1 MKRILLIFLCLLCLL
16 TARSIEKQWD
26 VTDGLPTGEV
36 HQLVELPN
44 GQMLV
49 NCEGVFCLSN
59 GRGFQTVPCN
69 YGRAYRLPH
78 FSQGYAQQWQGD
90 SLLWLRDFYRIFLFD
105 ARIRSFR
112 YDIEERVTEDLM
124 RRFKP
129 SPLTLTDRQGGVW
142 DGTVSNGIRYTPPV
156 RQMAEVITDDP
167 LVGLAR
173 STVDSQGRVWHC
185 KADGLDC
192 EQDGRVIH
200 YDTGNVISLPHNSM
214 KFIMELSPGKY
225 LLCVAL
231 NQLGYF
237 YPGRKEFVPLNNR
250 LPALKDFRFFVGAC
264 LLDGKWAAV
273 YTQNGAFML
282 NTETDTL
289 AIFPGAAEIEGYSS
303 KYNCMVRDSS
313 DNLWIGT
320 QNGLFQMKREG
331 RKNEG
336 WEIVHVDGLANNC
349 IRSLVLDS
357 NNNLWVGTSFGISRI
372 VCDKSSSSK
381 PVVINY
387 GQEDGVPAASMMERA
402 AVLAP
407 DGRLVFVF
415 SGSSAVTFQP
425 DWLEPEKPE
434 SLTVVMIAVERD
446 GELIPLEELAGE
458 LIFDYDQNNFKFQF
472 SALNYASPTHTR
484 YRYRLEGLEKEWQYS
499 SFSDGS
505 LCETAYRALP
515 PGGYFFEVQ
524 AAGDNGEW
532 GNTTRLALTI
542 RPPFWLTWWARLF
555 YLLVGCAAVAAL
567 LTFYLKRKRQKME
580 RENDRRV
587 NRLFELREEARHE
600 FAENTNID
608 PQKIA
613 VNSEEEQLAE
623 QMLKAI
629 ETRLSDADYGVDQLA
644 QDVCMSRS
652 ALYTKLR
659 NMLGISPADFI
670 RNVRLKHAAQLLSD
684 TDLAIGE
691 IADRVGYNTHKAFS
705 ANFKKMFGVLPSEY
719 RSPSI
724 QDK

>member
-1 MKRILLIFLCLLCLL
+1 MKRIQLIFLSMLCLV
-16 TARSIEKQWD
+16 TARSIERQWD
-26 VTDGLPTGEV
+26 VADGLPTGEV

-44 GQMLV
+44 GQLLV

-59 GRGFQTVPCN
+59 GRGFQTVACN

-78 FSQGYAQQWQGD
+78 FSEGYAQQWQGD
-90 SLLWLRDFYRIFLFD
+90 SLLWLRDFYRIYLFD
-105 ARIRSFR
+105 ARTRSFR
-112 YDIEERVTEDLM
+112 YDLEGMVSEKLM
-124 RRFKP
+124 RGFQP
-129 SPLTLTDRQGGVW
+129 SPLTLTDRQGGMW
-142 DGTVSNGIRYTPPV
+142 NGTVPNGIRYTPPS

-173 STVDSQGRVWHC
+173 STADSEGRVWHC
-185 KADGLDC
+185 KSDGLEC
-192 EQDGRVIH
+192 EQDGTVMH
-200 YDTGNVISLPHNSM
+200 YDTGNVTSLPHNST

-225 LLCVAL
+225 LLCAAL

-237 YPGRKEFVPLNNR
+237 YPERKEFVSLNEC

-264 LLDGKWAAV
+264 TLDSKWAAV

-282 NTETDTL
+282 NTDADTL
-289 AIFPGAAEIEGYSS
+289 AAFPGADEIEGYSS
-303 KYNCMVRDSS
+303 KYNCMVRDGRG
-313 DNLWIGT
+313 NLWIGT
-320 QNGLFQMKREG
+320 QNGLFRMKKAG
-331 RKNEG
+331 LKPDKQD
-336 WEIVHVDGLANNC
+336 IVHIEGLANNC
-349 IRSLVLDS
+349 IRSLVVDTDGHV
-357 NNNLWVGTSFGISRI
+357 WVGTSSGVSKI
-372 VCDKSSSSK
+372 VNDQSSNSK

-387 GQEDGVPAASMMERA
+387 GQEDGVPAVPMMERSA
-402 AVLAP
+402 MLAP

-415 SGSSAVTFQP
+415 SGSSAVTFKP
-425 DWLEPEKPE
+425 EWLEPLKPE
-434 SLTVVMIAVERD
+434 PLSVVMIGVAGD
-446 GELIPLEELAGE
+446 GEPIPLEKLTGG
-458 LIFDYDQNNFKFQF
+458 LSFDYDQNNLAFLF
-472 SALNYASPTHTR
+472 SALNYASPSHTR
-484 YRYRLEGLEKEWQYS
+484 YRYRLDGLEKDWQYS
-499 SFSDGS
+499 SFSDGG
-505 LCETAYRALP
+505 LCEAAYRALP
-515 PGGYFFEVQ
+515 PGDYVFEVQ
-524 AAGDNGEW
+524 AACDNGEW
-532 GNTTRLALTI
+532 GETTRQVLTV
-542 RPPFWLTWWARLF
+542 RPPFWLTWWAKLI

-623 QMLKAI
+623 RMLKAL
-629 ETRLSDADYGVDQLA
+629 EAHLSDADYGVDQLA
-644 QDVCMSRS
+644 QDVFMSRS

-691 IADRVGYNTHKAFS
+691 IAERVGYNTHKAFAS
-705 ANFKKMFGVLPSEY
+705 NFKKMFGVLPSEY
-719 RSPSI
+719 RSPLI